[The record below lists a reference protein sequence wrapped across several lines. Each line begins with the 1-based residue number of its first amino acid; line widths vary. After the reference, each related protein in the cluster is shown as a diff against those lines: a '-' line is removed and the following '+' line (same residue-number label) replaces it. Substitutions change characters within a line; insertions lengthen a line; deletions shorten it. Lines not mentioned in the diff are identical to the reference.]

1 MNILPEKVKART
13 TNWYVYPRTE
23 KKTHVH
29 YKKDT
34 GKCQGS
40 TKNYNSVLGKAE
52 RTKTKGTLM
61 WYQIYPFTFPR
72 TYLAPMP
79 TKASPVQV
87 QQQPSLPYPSVMLI
101 LTHPN
106 FGCHHCCF
114 PTVFLSYKVHS
125 NKEFVNAL
133 AAIRSSLGTTV
144 LTLIKLFNFLKCV
157 SLPGKWGNKAYPN
170 RIFKDGMK

>member
-40 TKNYNSVLGKAE
+40 TTNYNSILGKAE

-61 WYQIYPFTFPR
+61 WYQNLSL
-72 TYLAPMP
+72 YLPKNIPGPHAYQGSTATISSISLCNAHSHSSKFWM
-79 TKASPVQV
+79 SPLLFSH
-87 QQQPSLPYPSVMLI
+87 SLSELQSP
-101 LTHPN
+101 
-106 FGCHHCCF
+106 
-114 PTVFLSYKVHS
+114 
-125 NKEFVNAL
+125 
-133 AAIRSSLGTTV
+133 
-144 LTLIKLFNFLKCV
+144 
-157 SLPGKWGNKAYPN
+157 
-170 RIFKDGMK
+170 